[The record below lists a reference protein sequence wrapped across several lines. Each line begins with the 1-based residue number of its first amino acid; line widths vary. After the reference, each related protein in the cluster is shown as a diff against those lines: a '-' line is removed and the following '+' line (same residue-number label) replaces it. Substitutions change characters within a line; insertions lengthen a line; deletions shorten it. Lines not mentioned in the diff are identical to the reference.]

1 MFINTKYRSNA
12 KEIMDSGE
20 TGNKE
25 LLEAYNDI
33 NTVNKLLGGN
43 QITIDGITQLTKQL
57 PPDQE
62 VTIIDIGCGDGEILF
77 RCEQYAQ
84 KNKLNWK
91 LIGVDINEK
100 SIGLA
105 INKTPQNSC
114 VTFEVLDVFSADFD
128 KKAADIFLFSLTLH
142 HFSDTEIMS
151 ILEKVNQQ
159 AKIGIVINDL
169 QRSPIAY
176 RLFQLFG
183 FFFLKSDIAKSDGL
197 ISILRGFKKN
207 DLKQFALKLPQGI
220 HLIHYRWAF
229 RWQWI
234 IKKHAS

>member
-1 MFINTKYRSNA
+1 MFINTKHRSIA
-12 KEIMDSGE
+12 KEILDSGE
-20 TGNKE
+20 TGDKE

-43 QITIDGITQLTKQL
+43 QITLDGIIQLTKHL
-57 PPDQE
+57 PADKE

-91 LIGVDINEK
+91 LVGVDINEK
-100 SIGLA
+100 SIDLA
-105 INKTPQNSC
+105 YKRGPKNSQA
-114 VTFEVLDVFSADFD
+114 TFEVLDIFSNEFD

-151 ILEKVNQQ
+151 ILEKANQQ
-159 AKIGIVINDL
+159 AKVGVVINDL
-169 QRSPIAY
+169 QRSAIAY

-183 FFFLKSDIAKSDGL
+183 FFFLKSEIAKSDGL
-197 ISILRGFKKN
+197 TSILRGFKKN

-220 HLIHYRWAF
+220 HLIYYRWAF